1 MLGEMKE
8 VDEHNKTELYRY
20 VDEYVEDDILK
31 TFNKLWDERNYWK
44 YKPLMYIIDNKI
56 VGFAAYTI
64 NEKYPGKLKV
74 YYLHTRSD
82 FRGQKIAK
90 QLLRKMADIAIENNV
105 DMLYIT
111 EENTDGSKLF
121 KDLDYTTKK
130 NEFNTIDYIYNIPKN
145 KLINMFL

>member
-1 MLGEMKE
+1 MIHEI
-8 VDEHNKTELYRY
+8 DEPLKLKLYQY
-20 VDEYVEDDILK
+20 VEKYVEDSILK
-31 TFNKLWDERNYWK
+31 TFNTLWDERNYWK
-44 YKPLMYIIDNKI
+44 YKPLVYISNNEI
-56 VGFAAYTI
+56 VAFTAYTL

-90 QLLRKMADIAIENNV
+90 QLLRKISDIAIDNDL
-105 DMLYIT
+105 DMIYIT

-121 KDLDYTTKK
+121 RDLDFTLKN
-130 NEFNTIDYIYNIPKN
+130 NEFGTTDYIYDIPKN

>member
-1 MLGEMKE
+1 MLQEINE
-8 VDEHNKTELYRY
+8 YNKMNLYQY
-20 VDEYVEDDILK
+20 VSEWVEDDILK
-31 TFNKLWDERNYWK
+31 TFNKLWEDRGYWK
-44 YKPLMYIIDNKI
+44 YLPLAYIIDNKI

-64 NEKYPGKLKV
+64 NEKYSGKLKV

-121 KDLDYTTKK
+121 KDLDYTTKN
-130 NEFNTIDYIYNIPKN
+130 NEFNTIDYIYDIPKN
-145 KLINMFL
+145 KLIKMFL

>member
-1 MLGEMKE
+1 MIHEI
-8 VDEHNKTELYRY
+8 DETLKLKLYQY
-20 VDEYVEDDILK
+20 VEKYVEDSILK
-31 TFNKLWDERNYWK
+31 TFNTLWDERNYWK
-44 YKPLMYIIDNKI
+44 YKPLVYISNNEI
-56 VGFAAYTI
+56 VAFTAYTL

-90 QLLRKMADIAIENNV
+90 QLLRKISDIAIDNDL
-105 DMLYIT
+105 DMIYIT

-121 KDLDYTTKK
+121 RDLDFTLKH
-130 NEFNTIDYIYNIPKN
+130 NEFGTTDYIYDIPKN

>member
-1 MLGEMKE
+1 MIHEI
-8 VDEHNKTELYRY
+8 DETLKLKLYQY
-20 VDEYVEDDILK
+20 VEKYVEDSILK
-31 TFNKLWDERNYWK
+31 TFNTLWDERNYWK
-44 YKPLMYIIDNKI
+44 YKPLVYISNNEI
-56 VGFAAYTI
+56 VAFTAYTL

-90 QLLRKMADIAIENNV
+90 QLLRKISDIAIDNDL
-105 DMLYIT
+105 DMIYIT

-121 KDLDYTTKK
+121 RDLDFTLKN
-130 NEFNTIDYIYNIPKN
+130 NEFGTTDYIYDIPKN